1 MWSRSSGLPNPM
13 TTGDSTTWPFYVALS
28 LFRGAAIL
36 AGVRAR
42 ALQGSGWSDAHEMG
56 KLVDVFAK
64 RALVVVKGESVP
76 RGVSDLSGLDRST
89 VGPSSAV
96 GFEPAPRRRR
106 C

>member
-42 ALQGSGWSDAHEMG
+42 ALQGNARALAHEMG
-56 KLVDVFAK
+56 KPWMCSPNAPSSL
-64 RALVVVKGESVP
+64 KGESVP
-76 RGVSDLSGLDRST
+76 RGVSDLRPIDQLSD
-89 VGPSSAV
+89 
-96 GFEPAPRRRR
+96 RRRR
-106 C
+106 SDSN